1 MTPSRSTEPRW
12 VLAAAASLLVSVLVL
27 RSAISQH
34 PQVAAAGVTVLVVI
48 VIVVA
53 ARMVVGRRITLASVY
68 LLLFGLFHA
77 GLLPYL
83 ATRQTP
89 TALLNGVEPWWQLST
104 TGTAIV
110 SVAVG
115 VLAFLIGYSAL
126 LTGYPAALL
135 TRLHQHGKKAAA
147 SLAGGAAVRSAGG
160 AAVRSAGGAAAPLA
174 CQEAA
179 VPLARPVE
187 GDSGADDRP
196 AGQDERTR
204 QVGILG
210 FVLLVAGV
218 VLWFANTPGSG
229 LGFVTLPYLDFR
241 AGADDNA
248 MAFANLFTGIGMG
261 ALGLAPSVVLRRWGL
276 VVFTVF
282 AIPAFLVGL
291 RGEVIFP
298 LAAWLVTTA
307 RRREIRIRWWMGPLL
322 LAGLSAGSI
331 IRQLRDAGLSA
342 ARLGDIK
349 VNPLDGLAE
358 LGASIRPLVLVH
370 RWHDEWGESF
380 VGWGTYWA
388 PLQRILFSRLLG
400 LDAPSVHTDARVFST
415 TIADRVGA
423 IGGSPAAEAYRA
435 AGLIGIIV
443 VLALIGMFVAWLDT
457 RPAGS
462 IGDHAIGMVGY
473 ILLVWVR
480 NDVSPV
486 VVSLGTCILA
496 LTTVYLVHAQ
506 LNRRRTG
513 RGSPA
518 LGQLPGER
526 VIQVPAPGKSALE
539 TRIPSG

>member
-1 MTPSRSTEPRW
+1 MTPSRLTEPRW
-12 VLAAAASLLVSVLVL
+12 VLGIAVTLLMSVLIL
-27 RSAISQH
+27 RSAISQQ
-34 PQVAAAGVTVLVVI
+34 PQVAAVGVLVLVVVAI
-48 VIVVA
+48 FVA
-53 ARMVVGRRITLASVY
+53 ARMVVGRSITLGSVY

-77 GLLPYL
+77 GLLPYI
-83 ATRQTP
+83 ATNQTP
-89 TALLNGVEPWWQLST
+89 TALLNGVKPWWHLST
-104 TGTAIV
+104 MGMAIGSVGV
-110 SVAVG
+110 S
-115 VLAFLIGYSAL
+115 VLAFLIGYSAF

-135 TRLHQHGKKAAA
+135 TRLRQRGKKATVQP
-147 SLAGGAAVRSAGG
+147 AGGVAARLAIGIAARPAGG
-160 AAVRSAGGAAAPLA
+160 VAAQSVERD
-174 CQEAA
+174 
-179 VPLARPVE
+179 E
-187 GDSGADDRP
+187 GDSGGDHP
-196 AGQDERTR
+196 PPGQEERTR

-218 VLWFANTPGSG
+218 LLWFANTPGQG

-241 AGADDNA
+241 DGTDDNA

-261 ALGLAPSVVLRRWGL
+261 ALGLAPSAVLRRWGL
-276 VVFTVF
+276 VVFIVF

-307 RRREIRIRWWMGPLL
+307 RRRHIQIRWWMGPLL

-342 ARLGDIK
+342 ARFGDIQI
-349 VNPLDGLAE
+349 NPLDGLAE

-370 RWHDEWGESF
+370 QWHDGWGESF

-388 PLQRILFSRLLG
+388 PLQRILFARLLG

-443 VLALIGMFVAWLDT
+443 VLALLGMLVAWLDT

-462 IGDHAIGMVGY
+462 IGDHAIGMLGY

-480 NDVSPV
+480 NDFSPV
-486 VVSLGTCILA
+486 VVSLAACILA
-496 LTTVYLVHAQ
+496 LAAVYLVHAQ
-506 LNRRRTG
+506 LNRRRSGLVVPTI
-513 RGSPA
+513 
-518 LGQLPGER
+518 GQLQGQ
-526 VIQVPAPGKSALE
+526 VIQVPSPGKAGLE
-539 TRIPSG
+539 TRIPSR